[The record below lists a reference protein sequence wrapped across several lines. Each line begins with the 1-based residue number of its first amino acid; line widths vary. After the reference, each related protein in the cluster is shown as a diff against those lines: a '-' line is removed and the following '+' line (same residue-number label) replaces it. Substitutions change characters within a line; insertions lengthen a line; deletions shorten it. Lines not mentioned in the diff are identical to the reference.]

1 MTGLLMST
9 MLLAVL
15 GTFFLGVVIYLL
27 YSRRKQTNPKNVENP
42 TETAVYETP
51 RNDPYTNVNSIENH
65 TYSEIGIKLR
75 EQNI

>member
-1 MTGLLMST
+1 MGLLTST
-9 MLLAVL
+9 ILLAVL

-27 YSRRKQTNPKNVENP
+27 YSRRKQTKPQNDENP
-42 TETAVYETP
+42 TETAVYETSH
-51 RNDPYTNVNSIENH
+51 NALYHNENSIENH